1 MTLRDELKTALEAD
15 TALMA
20 LLTGGIHTDI
30 EEINRQSA
38 PAAFDETTKEILPC
52 ALLKVPLEAPAG
64 PYLDSVRTT
73 VSIYFYQRSGYAV
86 IDPAMTLTLADLNE
100 KRIGTKVW
108 NLEYVTGVYQQRDQA
123 LDCPLGTLRFSAVR
137 QL

>member
-1 MTLRDELKTALEAD
+1 MSLSDEIKTALEAD

-20 LLTGGIHTDI
+20 LLTGGIHTGI

-38 PAAFDETTKEILPC
+38 PTAFDANKEIQPC
-52 ALLKVPLEAPAG
+52 LLIKVPLEAKSG
-64 PYLDSVRTT
+64 PYLSSVRTT
-73 VSIYFYQRSGYAV
+73 FSMYFYQRSGYDV
-86 IDPAMTLTLADLNE
+86 IEPAMSLVFADVNE
-100 KRIGTKVW
+100 QQIGTHVW
-108 NLEYVTGVYQQRDQA
+108 NIEYVGGVYQQRDQA